1 MAQVRRCIGPLG
13 SLQPYPSAAPLRR
26 ARRRSAAPH
35 LPSRPPRPAL
45 AFTARGNLH
54 CAAPSY
60 WEFTV
65 PFPSLSLVSTL
76 LVFLVPF
83 LLATTGGASA
93 LFGLRRA
100 LCRRAAPT
108 RRRPSLLRNGA
119 PETLILPLN
128 PPISFLMYYSYSAI
142 NWLVHTQVSIII
154 AWTNLLVAIILP

>member
-1 MAQVRRCIGPLG
+1 MYWATRLP
-13 SLQPYPSAAPLRR
+13 AALPLRR
-26 ARRRSAAPH
+26 SSSPSSTAVGSPSSPLPPPPSPSPRAATCIAQPHPTGSLRFRS
-35 LPSRPPRPAL
+35 LLS
-45 AFTARGNLH
+45 
-54 CAAPSY
+54 
-60 WEFTV
+60 V
-65 PFPSLSLVSTL
+65 SLVSTL